1 MEKTNQSLLHFRFP
15 ESFSLIMNPKH
26 YSNSLESIKI
36 IDEVIIPYVN
46 AQREILSNPNQ
57 AALLIF
63 DVFRSHITDEVTSH
77 LLQNNIYFVTVPK
90 NMTHLFQPLDLT
102 VNGHCKKFMKNEFAK
117 WYMQQVDNALQ
128 VGTKLEDIN
137 IEFRLSVIK
146 PLHAK
151 WLVEYYNHISSE
163 AGTEVI
169 VNGFKLAG
177 IYDAIRSGKSS
188 LQSIDLFHDIAPLAD
203 SLSEG
208 NPANSVQLSDDLTEG
223 YVNELDENE
232 SEDDEDTEWV
242 LEDDFSRNAFDEMM
256 NSRTENYEIRFISK
270 FNLLFLVTLVMFK
283 KNEKKNQIFDLL
295 SG

>member
-1 MEKTNQSLLHFRFP
+1 MS
-15 ESFSLIMNPKH
+15 PKH
-26 YSNSLESIKI
+26 YSNTLESIKS

-46 AQREILSNPNQ
+46 AQREILSNSNQ
-57 AALLIF
+57 AALIIF
-63 DVFRSHITDEVTSH
+63 DVFRSLITDEVTSH
-77 LLQNNIYFVTVPK
+77 LSQNKIYFVTVPN

-151 WLVEYYNHISSE
+151 WLVEYYNDISSE
-163 AGTEVI
+163 AGTKVI

-177 IYDAIRSGKSS
+177 IYYAIRSDKSS
-188 LQSIDLFHDIAPLAD
+188 VQSIDSFNDVTPLAD
-203 SLSEG
+203 LLFEG
-208 NPANSVQLSDDLTEG
+208 SPDNFVKLFNDLREG

-232 SEDDEDTEWV
+232 QEVGDAEWSLQDGFNRYAFDDFIIDDE
-242 LEDDFSRNAFDEMM
+242 
-256 NSRTENYEIRFISK
+256 
-270 FNLLFLVTLVMFK
+270 
-283 KNEKKNQIFDLL
+283 
-295 SG
+295 